1 MTSRGQKMWNAKVT
15 ADVERVFIKGRSRS
29 GFSGLK
35 MLKLQTS
42 ALSLQYISCIKVLK
56 TYMYVSTQVG
66 MYVVAEIKF

>member
-1 MTSRGQKMWNAKVT
+1 
-15 ADVERVFIKGRSRS
+15 
-29 GFSGLK
+29 